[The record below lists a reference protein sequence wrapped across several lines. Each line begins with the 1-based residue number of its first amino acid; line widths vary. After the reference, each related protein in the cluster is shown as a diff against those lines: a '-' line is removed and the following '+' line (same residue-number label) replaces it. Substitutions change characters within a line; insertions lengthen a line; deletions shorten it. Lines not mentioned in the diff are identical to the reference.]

1 MKTQDC
7 KKKMPIHYKIY
18 LAHLLIYSIQLTFVK
33 QIKQID
39 LMHLNVCPNPVLIK
53 KREKRERI

>member
-1 MKTQDC
+1 
-7 KKKMPIHYKIY
+7 MPIHYKIY

-39 LMHLNVCPNPVLIK
+39 LMHLNVCPYPVLIK